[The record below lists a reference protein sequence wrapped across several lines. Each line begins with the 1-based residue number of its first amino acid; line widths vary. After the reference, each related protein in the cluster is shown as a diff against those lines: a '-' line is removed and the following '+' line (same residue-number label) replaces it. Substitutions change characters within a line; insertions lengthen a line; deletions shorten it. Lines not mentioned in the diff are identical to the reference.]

1 MFPFTT
7 LNVGTVVS
15 FLYKAT
21 LLAPTITLLIANK
34 QYWTEKKMKKM
45 IFTTIEV
52 YRAVLVG

>member
-1 MFPFTT
+1 MFPSTT

-34 QYWTEKKMKKM
+34 QYWTETEG
-45 IFTTIEV
+45 FTKNDI
-52 YRAVLVG
+52 YNY